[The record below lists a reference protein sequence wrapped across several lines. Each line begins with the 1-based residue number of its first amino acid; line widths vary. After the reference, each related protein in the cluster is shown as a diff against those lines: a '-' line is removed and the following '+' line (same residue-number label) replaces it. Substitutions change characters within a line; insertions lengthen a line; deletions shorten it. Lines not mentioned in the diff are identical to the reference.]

1 MYHYCHSIRL
11 VKDPTLDSRFLGYPL
26 WAMTGKAY
34 CIIQAVKQKKL
45 FLYLR
50 TLRINQWVKNLVV
63 FISVIFSGNLFVSK
77 FLYQS
82 IYAFFL
88 FCLLS
93 SVSYVL
99 NDIIDYPFDRKHP
112 FKKNRPIASGQ
123 ISIGEATFVVFILS
137 IFTLIISLFFSVNLF
152 LLSFAFLLLHLFYSL
167 YLKRFP
173 IIDIFAIALSF
184 MLRTFAG
191 EVATGFHISIW
202 LLLSIFFGALFIATV
217 KRHAE
222 LLKHGVEARTSL
234 SFYKEHLLE
243 FLTNTFATTTIIA
256 YASYA
261 YFEKLPSITTK
272 ISQSFSEIFPG
283 FEARKWLMATIPFV
297 VYGIARYAQL
307 LYERDEGERPEK
319 IITKDV
325 PLISTIF
332 LWALAV
338 VLLIYVL

>member
-1 MYHYCHSIRL
+1 M
-11 VKDPTLDSRFLGYPL
+11 
-26 WAMTGKAY
+26 
-34 CIIQAVKQKKL
+34 KQNKL

-50 TLRINQWVKNLVV
+50 ALRVNQWVKNLVV
-63 FISVIFSGNLFVSK
+63 FVAIIFSGNLFVGK
-77 FLYQS
+77 ILFQS
-82 IYAFFL
+82 FYAFFL

-99 NDIIDYPFDRKHP
+99 NDIIDYPYDKKHP

-137 IFTLIISLFFSVNLF
+137 LFTLIISLFFSINLF

-173 IIDIFAIALSF
+173 IIDIFAISFSF

-202 LLLSIFFGALFIATV
+202 LLLSIFFGSLFIATV

-234 SFYKEHLLE
+234 SFYNEHLLD

-256 YASYA
+256 YAFYA
-261 YFEKLPSITTK
+261 YFEKLPSISTDLSKRFT
-272 ISQSFSEIFPG
+272 EIFPG
-283 FEARKWLMATIPFV
+283 FEARKWLMGTIPFV

-307 LYERDEGERPEK
+307 LYEKDEGERPEK
-319 IITKDV
+319 IITKDG
-325 PLISTIF
+325 PLITTIF